1 MSRMGPAAGHLSLRD
16 RTGDF
21 QAIAQRLQKQAGVQ
35 DAGTSSLHQQ
45 TKSTVQQQSEF
56 ARKASQIGLSIHTTS
71 MRLQKLAQL
80 AKRTSMFDDPSREI
94 DEMTGIIKQD
104 IQGLNMAI
112 ADLQRVSSK
121 KPDENKQSQDHSHTV
136 VNSLRTRLKDA
147 TQEFKDVLTM
157 RTENLKVHKE
167 RRQLF
172 SSQPDSAAA
181 LLERAPLLG
190 SGSSSSQEQQ
200 LAGSSSSS
208 TRPSAAN
215 LFGQVRRRRHE
226 EGQQHAYGPG
236 AGGGQLLQQ
245 QLAPQE
251 SSYQS
256 SRAEALHNVEA
267 TIVELGSIFT
277 QLAEMVA
284 AQGEMTARID
294 ENVEEALG
302 NVDSAKAQL
311 MKYLNNIS
319 GNRWLMMKVFM
330 VLMLFLVVFIVFIA

>member
-1 MSRMGPAAGHLSLRD
+1 MAPATGNLSLRD

-21 QAIAQRLQKQAGVQ
+21 QAIAQRLQKQSVSQ
-35 DAGTSSLHQQ
+35 DAGVSSNHHQ
-45 TKSTVQQQSEF
+45 TKQTVQQQSEF

-71 MRLQKLAQL
+71 VRLQKLAQL

-181 LLERAPLLG
+181 LLERAPLLA
-190 SGSSSSQEQQ
+190 SSSSSSREQQ
-200 LAGSSSSS
+200 LAGSSGSSS
-208 TRPSAAN
+208 SARPSAAH
-215 LFGQVRRRRHE
+215 L
-226 EGQQHAYGPG
+226 
-236 AGGGQLLQQ
+236 GGQLLQQQQ

-284 AQGEMTARID
+284 AQGEMTQRID
-294 ENVEEALG
+294 ENVEETLG
-302 NVDSAKAQL
+302 NVDNAKAQL

>member
-1 MSRMGPAAGHLSLRD
+1 MSRVGAAAGHLSLRD

-35 DAGTSSLHQQ
+35 DVGASSLHQQ
-45 TKSTVQQQSEF
+45 TKQTVQQQSEF

-112 ADLQRVSSK
+112 ADLQRISSK

-172 SSQPDSAAA
+172 SSQPDSSAA

-190 SGSSSSQEQQ
+190 SSSSSSSQEQQ

-208 TRPSAAN
+208 KRPSAAH

-226 EGQQHAYGPG
+226 EGQQHAYV
-236 AGGGQLLQQ
+236 
-245 QLAPQE
+245 
-251 SSYQS
+251 S
-256 SRAEALHNVEA
+256 
-267 TIVELGSIFT
+267 T
-277 QLAEMVA
+277 QC
-284 AQGEMTARID
+284 
-294 ENVEEALG
+294 
-302 NVDSAKAQL
+302 
-311 MKYLNNIS
+311 
-319 GNRWLMMKVFM
+319 
-330 VLMLFLVVFIVFIA
+330 

>member
-215 LFGQVRRRRHE
+215 LFGQ
-226 EGQQHAYGPG
+226 GPG

>member
-208 TRPSAAN
+208 TRPSAAH
-215 LFGQVRRRRHE
+215 LFGQ
-226 EGQQHAYGPG
+226 GPG

>member
-1 MSRMGPAAGHLSLRD
+1 
-16 RTGDF
+16 
-21 QAIAQRLQKQAGVQ
+21 
-35 DAGTSSLHQQ
+35 
-45 TKSTVQQQSEF
+45 
-56 ARKASQIGLSIHTTS
+56 

-181 LLERAPLLG
+181 LLESAPLLG

-208 TRPSAAN
+208 TRPSAAH

-226 EGQQHAYGPG
+226 EGQQHAYV
-236 AGGGQLLQQ
+236 
-245 QLAPQE
+245 
-251 SSYQS
+251 S
-256 SRAEALHNVEA
+256 
-267 TIVELGSIFT
+267 T
-277 QLAEMVA
+277 QC
-284 AQGEMTARID
+284 
-294 ENVEEALG
+294 
-302 NVDSAKAQL
+302 
-311 MKYLNNIS
+311 
-319 GNRWLMMKVFM
+319 
-330 VLMLFLVVFIVFIA
+330 